1 MKTQYEMKA
10 TIMAVKEALNDFG
23 YKHFV
28 IAIAEENGENVRQMA
43 LTEGRA
49 DYVADL
55 LVEVIDNAPEEVRAN
70 MAQIT
75 LKDIL
80 GKMIEKAG
88 ENEAE

>member
-55 LVEVIDNAPEEVRAN
+55 LMEVIDNVPEEVQSN
-70 MAQIT
+70 MTKMAVDNL
-75 LKDIL
+75 LKKIL
-80 GKMIEKAG
+80 EVG
-88 ENEAE
+88 EDND

>member
-55 LVEVIDNAPEEVRAN
+55 LVEVIDNVPEEVQSN
-70 MAQIT
+70 MTKMAVDNL
-75 LKDIL
+75 LKKIL
-80 GKMIEKAG
+80 EVG
-88 ENEAE
+88 EDND

>member
-55 LVEVIDNAPEEVRAN
+55 LVEVINNAPEEVQSN
-70 MAQIT
+70 MTKMAVDNL
-75 LKDIL
+75 LKKIL
-80 GKMIEKAG
+80 EVG
-88 ENEAE
+88 EDND